1 MQSTSDGR
9 KNDFVRFPAQKAT
22 IKVNFTHEKSKLQMI
37 TVGVKEELDGGVKD
51 SECDP
56 SKALF
61 HNNHYTQY
69 QLTHMGMLIHMWNKE
84 SENNK

>member
-22 IKVNFTHEKSKLQMI
+22 IKVDFTHDKSRLQMI
-37 TVGVKEELDGGVKD
+37 TVGVKEELEEGLKD

-56 SKALF
+56 NKALF

-69 QLTHMGMLIHMWNKE
+69 QLTHMGLLIHMRNKE